1 MTILCDFSLSYC
13 SDFDL
18 CCAGGFVQLEF
29 IAWSDKVAIDSLRPV
44 APARRYSAILN
55 DRRVRMAS
63 QLLIGNQITPGH
75 FLHEASFAIHAA
87 ALHGLRIG
95 ADSESEEESD
105 ED

>member
-1 MTILCDFSLSYC
+1 
-13 SDFDL
+13 
-18 CCAGGFVQLEF
+18 VQLEF

-44 APARRYSAILN
+44 APGRRYSAILN

-75 FLHEASFAIHAA
+75 FLHEASSAIHAA

-95 ADSESEEESD
+95 GDIESDIESESESEEESD